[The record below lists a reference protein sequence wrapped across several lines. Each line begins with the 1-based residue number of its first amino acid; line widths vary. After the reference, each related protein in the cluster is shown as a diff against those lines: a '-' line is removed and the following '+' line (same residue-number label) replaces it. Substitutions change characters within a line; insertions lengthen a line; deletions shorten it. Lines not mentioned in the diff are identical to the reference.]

1 MTQRLHVSVDHTLC
15 VGNGTCLTIAPHVF
29 AHNADR
35 QSEVIDPTGDPDTA
49 ILRAAAN
56 CPVAAIRISPAE
68 VTDRS
73 ASPSPDAS
81 PA

>member
-1 MTQRLHVSVDHTLC
+1 MAPRIHVSVDHALC

-35 QSEVIDPTGDPDTA
+35 QSEVIDPAGDSEAA

-56 CPVAAIRISPAE
+56 CPVAAIRV
-68 VTDRS
+68 VTETDDRL
-73 ASPSPDAS
+73 PSS
-81 PA
+81 R